1 VSYEFPHLTLEIDC
15 GKGVYIRS
23 LARDLGRALNT
34 GGMLSALRRTRVGE
48 YTLEQSRTM
57 DSLPDSM
64 VQSDLMPPPLP
75 EVSVADAI

>member
-1 VSYEFPHLTLEIDC
+1 
-15 GKGVYIRS
+15 
-23 LARDLGRALNT
+23 
-34 GGMLSALRRTRVGE
+34 VGE